1 MPATS
6 TISELQTEHGAVSLG
21 LDGDP
26 GARHVVVLGHGAGGG
41 MNSDFMTAA
50 ARGLAARGLLVCRFN
65 FAYLE
70 RGRKSPDKAPV
81 LESTFRA
88 IIDHVGTSEA
98 QILVLG
104 GKSMG
109 ARIASQIV
117 AQGVDAAG
125 LVFFGYPLHPPGRP
139 ERMRDAHLGSINSPM
154 LFVEGTR
161 DPFCPLDTLERV
173 RGKLSAPTDLVVIE
187 DGDHSFRVR
196 KSSGRSTDAAW
207 TEAVEAAAEWVKA
220 LGAQP

>member
-6 TISELQTEHGAVSLG
+6 TISELQTEHGAVSLS

-41 MNSDFMTAA
+41 MNSEFMAVAA
-50 ARGLAARGLLVCRFN
+50 SGLAARGLLVCRFN
-65 FAYLE
+65 FPFLE
-70 RGRKSPDKAPV
+70 RGRKSPDRAPV
-81 LESTFRA
+81 LEATFRA
-88 IIDHVGTSEA
+88 VVDRVGASGS
-98 QILVLG
+98 QLVVLG

-109 ARIASQIV
+109 GRIASQIV

-139 ERMRDAHLGSINSPM
+139 ERMRDAHLMSIESPM

-161 DPFCPLDTLERV
+161 DPFCPLETLEKV
-173 RGKLSAPTDLVVIE
+173 RGKLSAPTEVVVIE

-207 TEAVEAAAEWVKA
+207 AEAVEAAARWIGRLERKR
-220 LGAQP
+220 